1 MRAIHISL
9 LTNYLP
15 TALPKGLVSGILLNT
30 DFQHGFSKFPIFN
43 AFCSFLMILLDMCE
57 TSTKYT
63 CRPNKYRTS
72 TGQVSESVKR
82 VLLVAERE
90 MKSADI
96 QNLLQLKHR
105 ENFRDNYL
113 IPALNEGILE
123 MTIPDKP
130 NSSKQKYRLTQKGIE
145 MKMQRG

>member
-1 MRAIHISL
+1 
-9 LTNYLP
+9 LTE
-15 TALPKGLVSGILLNT
+15 
-30 DFQHGFSKFPIFN
+30 GFKVTIW
-43 AFCSFLMILLDMCE
+43 
-57 TSTKYT
+57 
-63 CRPNKYRTS
+63 RPSAHKSSIDDRTS
-72 TGQVSESVKR
+72 TGQVTESVKR
-82 VLLVAERE
+82 ILLVVDGE

-130 NSSKQKYRLTQKGIE
+130 NSSKQKYRLTQKSIE
-145 MKMQRG
+145 MKKQRE